1 MIKSLGLVLQL
12 APLLLMLMDLTHDV
26 DYVDGEN

>member
-12 APLLLMLMDLTHDV
+12 APLLLMLMVLTHDV